1 MFRDLLV
8 PLLAGPDPTDSAD
21 LDTLIAA
28 ASVFGG
34 VVSGVAVEVDLVQTA
49 YMYSDAVVFLAD
61 AVREAEE
68 SNHAFALGQI
78 GQFADRA
85 AAAGL
90 TCDVETVR
98 TIQPEVVELLAERA
112 RLHDLTLFTLGAQD
126 VVRRTLVEGVAFGSG
141 RPVLAIPR
149 GTTAMSADHVLVAWD
164 YSREA
169 ARAVADAMPI
179 LRKAAHVTV
188 VHIADTATSRHRQAA
203 TLGTHFRRQDIPIHY
218 EQVVRNGQ
226 TTYEIIKSE
235 AHRCGA
241 DLIVMGAYGH
251 ARLRE
256 FVLGGATRGM
266 LQAPFLPVLM
276 SH

>member
-1 MFRDLLV
+1 MFRDILV
-8 PLLAGPDPTDSAD
+8 PLLAGPDPTDGAD

-28 ASVFGG
+28 AAAFGG
-34 VVSGVAVEVDLVQTA
+34 AVSGVAVEVDLVQTA

-78 GQFADRA
+78 GQFTDRA

-90 TCDVETVR
+90 VCDAETVR
-98 TIQPEVVELLAERA
+98 TIQPEIIDLLAERA
-112 RLHDLTLFTLGAQD
+112 RLHDLTLFTLGAED
-126 VVRRTLVEGVAFGSG
+126 VARRMLVEGVAFGSG

-149 GTTAMSADHVLVAWD
+149 GAGAVSADHVLVAWD
-164 YSREA
+164 FSREA
-169 ARAVADAMPI
+169 ARAVADAMPL
-179 LRKAAHVTV
+179 LRKAARVTV
-188 VHIADTATSRHRQAA
+188 LHIAETVSSRHRQAA
-203 TLGTHFRRQDIPIHY
+203 TLGNHFRRQDIPIHY
-218 EQVVRNGQ
+218 EQVARSGQ
-226 TTYEIIKSE
+226 TTYEIIKAE
-235 AHRCGA
+235 AQRCGA

-256 FVLGGATRGM
+256 LVLGGATRGM
-266 LQAPFLPVLM
+266 LQAPFLPVFM